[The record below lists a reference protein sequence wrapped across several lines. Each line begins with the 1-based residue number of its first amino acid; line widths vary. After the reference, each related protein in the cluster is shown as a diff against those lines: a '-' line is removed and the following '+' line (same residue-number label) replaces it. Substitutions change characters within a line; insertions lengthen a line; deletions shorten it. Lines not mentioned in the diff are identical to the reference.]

1 MITQCGTAIRSTVR
15 YQLRRLL
22 LDGVIDIET
31 PTVFTIAEDF
41 GYVNAIEF
49 AVAVQSWTQ
58 EQLKRGI

>member
-1 MITQCGTAIRSTVR
+1 MR